1 MMKLAAENLACI
13 RGGRRVFS
21 GMNFHFRGGEAV
33 AITGPNGAGKTTLLR
48 LIAGLLP
55 AETGSLKLS
64 GVSSGEE
71 ISVSAHLVGHLDG
84 VKGTLTVSENL
95 SFAKTLLGREGLDV
109 QSALKTLGLGHL
121 GEIPARM
128 LSAGQKRRLALARLL
143 VAKRPLWLLDEP
155 ATALDAASQKI
166 LFELID
172 RHTGE
177 DGLALI
183 ATHAPLAVKNG
194 REFSIGA
201 LTS

>member
-1 MMKLAAENLACI
+1 MMELAAENLACV

-55 AETGSLKLS
+55 AEAGSLKLS

-71 ISVSAHLVGHLDG
+71 ISACAHLVGHLDAL
-84 VKGTLTVSENL
+84 KGTLTVFENL
-95 SFAKTLLGREGLDV
+95 SFAMTLLGGGGQDV
-109 QSALKTLGLGHL
+109 QPALDTLGLGHL

-128 LSAGQKRRLALARLL
+128 LSAGQRRRLALARLL
-143 VAKRPLWLLDEP
+143 VSRRPLWLLDEP
-155 ATALDAASQKI
+155 ASALDAASQKV

-177 DGLALI
+177 GGLALI
-183 ATHAPLAVKNG
+183 ATHAPLAVSNA

-201 LTS
+201 RAP

>member
-1 MMKLAAENLACI
+1 MIQLTAENLTCV

-55 AETGSLKLS
+55 AEAGLLKLS
-64 GVSSGEE
+64 GVAAGEE
-71 ISVSAHLVGHLDG
+71 ISLSAHLVGHLDG
-84 VKGTLTVSENL
+84 LKGTLTVSENL
-95 SFAKTLLGREGLDV
+95 SFACAVLGGAGMDIPG
-109 QSALKTLGLGHL
+109 ALETLGLATL

-143 VAKRPLWLLDEP
+143 ASKRPLWLLDEP
-155 ATALDAASQKI
+155 ATALDAASQKT
-166 LFELID
+166 LFSLID

-177 DGLALI
+177 GGLALI
-183 ATHAPLAVKNG
+183 ATHAPLPLNNL
-194 REFSIGA
+194 REFRIGEHA
-201 LTS
+201 A